1 MLRYTKFYGT
11 SERAA
16 KELAHD
22 ALTQY
27 KRWEEDIEKWQ
38 NPILQDELLPAWYK
52 FTLFNEL
59 YFSCCW
65 RNNLDCT
72 RSSATCKEGKRSTSK
87 IRLQRGGR
95 RQKEGARSWCL
106 GSIDVDVPLFYVI

>member
-1 MLRYTKFYGT
+1 MAFNLAWSSPKVKFSKGSTFHRRYTKFYGT
-11 SERAA
+11 SEGAA

-38 NPILQDELLPAWYK
+38 NPILQDELLPA
-52 FTLFNEL
+52 
-59 YFSCCW
+59 
-65 RNNLDCT
+65 CT